1 MITSLKVK
9 RFNIFNKDAI
19 PKLSGNVIIYTK
31 YVNENR
37 QTRHTKSN
45 TFPVLH
51 VHVSFFFY
59 FLFYFYKKCSTV
71 LIASPQISV
80 WKCYQIKHWDKVLFY
95 NCLTE
100 TCNEVQKLYAFAS
113 RTLLFLFSLGKT
125 SEDRLSTKIDR
136 SKGEKKWRVRCLLI
150 RAATVC
156 SWISIAN
163 SSSLKYL
170 PNCDQQ
176 QQQQK

>member
-1 MITSLKVK
+1 MPYLNCQATLLFIRNMSIRTVK
-9 RFNIFNKDAI
+9 QDI
-19 PKLSGNVIIYTK
+19 PNQIHFLCCMFT
-31 YVNENR
+31 
-37 QTRHTKSN
+37 
-45 TFPVLH
+45 
-51 VHVSFFFY
+51 FFFLLFVL
-59 FLFYFYKKCSTV
+59 FLWEV
-71 LIASPQISV
+71 LNCFNSVPQISV

-136 SKGEKKWRVRCLLI
+136 SKGEKKWRVRCLLM

-176 QQQQK
+176 QQQK

>member
-1 MITSLKVK
+1 MPYLNCQGTWLFIRNMSIRTVK
-9 RFNIFNKDAI
+9 RDI
-19 PKLSGNVIIYTK
+19 PNQIHFLSCMF
-31 YVNENR
+31 
-37 QTRHTKSN
+37 
-45 TFPVLH
+45 TFL
-51 VHVSFFFY
+51 FFFY

-71 LIASPQISV
+71 LIASPQISG

-176 QQQQK
+176 QQQK

>member
-1 MITSLKVK
+1 MPYLNCQATLLFIRNMSIRTVK
-9 RFNIFNKDAI
+9 QDI
-19 PKLSGNVIIYTK
+19 PNQIHFLCCMFT
-31 YVNENR
+31 
-37 QTRHTKSN
+37 
-45 TFPVLH
+45 
-51 VHVSFFFY
+51 FFFLLFVL
-59 FLFYFYKKCSTV
+59 FLWEV
-71 LIASPQISV
+71 LNCFNSVPQISV

-176 QQQQK
+176 QQQK

>member
-31 YVNENR
+31 YVNKNR

-51 VHVSFFFY
+51 VHVFFLLFVL
-59 FLFYFYKKCSTV
+59 FLWEV
-71 LIASPQISV
+71 LNCFNSVPQISV

-176 QQQQK
+176 QQQK